1 MKCPLCGLI
10 QDKVLE
16 SRQNSSGTSIRRRRE
31 CSACSY
37 RFTSYEKIEELPLMV
52 IKHDGRRQ
60 PFDIKK
66 IERGLNRAVEKR
78 PVPQMVI
85 EKALHDI
92 EDEAELGGK
101 ANHEISSDFLG
112 NLILSKLAE
121 IDRVA
126 YIRFASVYRKFESVD
141 EFIEEINKLKS

>member
-31 CSACSY
+31 CTSCSY

-60 PFDIKK
+60 LFDIKK
-66 IERGLNRAVEKR
+66 IERGLSRAVEKR
-78 PVPQMVI
+78 PVSQKII
-85 EKALHDI
+85 ESTLHDI

-112 NLILSKLAE
+112 DLILSKLAE
-121 IDRVA
+121 IDKVA
-126 YIRFASVYRKFESVD
+126 YVRFASVYKKFESVD
-141 EFIEEINKLKS
+141 EFIVEINSL